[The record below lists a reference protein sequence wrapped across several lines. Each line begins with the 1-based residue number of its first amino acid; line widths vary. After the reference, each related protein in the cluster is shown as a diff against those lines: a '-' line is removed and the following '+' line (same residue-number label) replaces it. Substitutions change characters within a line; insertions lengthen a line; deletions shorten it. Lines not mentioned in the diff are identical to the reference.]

1 MEHSGATPV
10 TARETGETPWDTT
23 GMYRERTSRLA
34 GAVVWQRT
42 ATAAD
47 PAQRVLPDGCMDLI
61 WADGH
66 LLVAGPDT
74 VAHVATGP
82 AHAGYTGIRFAP
94 GTGPRIAGV
103 PANEVRNRRVPL
115 TELWP
120 AAQARRLAE
129 QLAAATDPA
138 VALERAAAER
148 LRAAGPS
155 DEAMTWIVDRLRA
168 QTPVAAIA
176 EESGLGE
183 RRLHRRSLAAFGY
196 GPKTLGR
203 ILRMNRALSMAR
215 AGTPF
220 ATVAFANGYADQAH
234 LAREV
239 KALAGVPLSMLTS

>member
-1 MEHSGATPV
+1 M
-10 TARETGETPWDTT
+10 TAPPIGPAPETGETPWDTA

-42 ATAAD
+42 ATATD
-47 PAQRVLPDGCMDLI
+47 SAQRVLPDGCMDLI
-61 WADGH
+61 WADGE
-66 LLVAGPDT
+66 LLMAGPDT
-74 VAHVATGP
+74 AAYVATGP
-82 AHAGYTGIRFAP
+82 PHTGYTGIRFAP
-94 GTGPRIAGV
+94 GSGPRIAGV
-103 PANEVRNRRVPL
+103 PAHEIRNRRVPL

-129 QLAAATDPA
+129 QIAEAPDPA
-138 VALERAAAER
+138 IALERAAAER

-155 DEAMTWIVDRLRA
+155 DEAMAWIVARLRA
-168 QTPVAAIA
+168 QAPIALIA
-176 EESGLGE
+176 EDSGLSE
-183 RRLHRRSLAAFGY
+183 RQLHRRSLAAFGY
-196 GPKTLGR
+196 GPKVLGR

-239 KALAGVPLSMLTS
+239 KTLAGVPLSMLTS